1 MPYVLVVAV
10 LFAFW
15 VILSGYFTGFLLAAG
30 LGSSIAVLLFAL
42 RMTVIDREGYPMR
55 LGLAALTYWPWLIV
69 EIIKSAW
76 GVSRII
82 MHPRLPISPTWVR
95 VKASQRTAIGRVTY
109 ANSITLTPGT
119 LTIEAESEEFTVHA
133 LTREGAAALAEGAM
147 DRRVTRF
154 EGSP

>member
-30 LGSSIAVLLFAL
+30 LGSSILVLLFAL

-76 GVSRII
+76 EVSRII

-119 LTIEAESEEFTVHA
+119 VTVDADGDEFLVHA
-133 LTREGAAALAEGAM
+133 LTQAGADDLAGGEM
-147 DRRVTRF
+147 DRRVTAFDPRR
-154 EGSP
+154 